1 MNKKNLI
8 TLSLASAAVLGAGFV
23 SQTQTVSANEV
34 SVTNV
39 SYTDGDIES
48 LQNKVADLEK
58 EVSNLEEQIKFATKG
73 DVEDYYASE
82 LRQELDA
89 KKAEFEKAQAEL
101 DKALDTIS
109 PEESDNGDVL
119 TQPERPE
126 FGANSTEIKKVLDE
140 IAKVRQDIEDGEAN
154 GAEPYMIDGLK
165 SHLDDLLEAFDT
177 LTNNTPTTNEVPEFT
192 GGVNGTEPAVNE
204 VPEFTGGVNDAEP
217 TVNDVPA
224 FDVASLTQQQQD
236 RTYQAPAAND
246 TNSQNDKPVGKL
258 VELPNTGE
266 ASGAG
271 LASMGALTMLFGLAP
286 FLKRKKG

>member
-23 SQTQTVSANEV
+23 SQTQSVSANEV

-82 LRQELDA
+82 LRQELDV

-109 PEESDNGDVL
+109 PEESSNGDVL

-140 IAKVRQDIEDGEAN
+140 IAKVRQDIEDGETN
-154 GAEPYMIDGLK
+154 GAEPYMIEGLK

-192 GGVNGTEPAVNE
+192 GGVNGTEPVVNE

>member
-58 EVSNLEEQIKFATKG
+58 EVTNLEDQFNFATKD
-73 DVEDYYASE
+73 DVEDYYVNGLREE
-82 LRQELDA
+82 LET
-89 KKAEFEKAQAEL
+89 KKVEFEKAQDEL
-101 DKALDTIS
+101 NKALDTIS

-165 SHLDDLLEAFDT
+165 SYLDDLLEAFDT

-192 GGVNGTEPAVNE
+192 GGVN
-204 VPEFTGGVNDAEP
+204 DAEP
-217 TVNDVPA
+217 TVNDVPT
-224 FDVASLTQQQQD
+224 FDVASLTQQQSD
-236 RTYQAPAAND
+236 NTYQAPAVSD
-246 TNSQNDKPVGKL
+246 SNSQNDKPVGKL

-266 ASGAG
+266 VSGAG
-271 LASMGALTMLFGLAP
+271 LASMGTLTMLFGLVP
-286 FLKRKKG
+286 FLKRKES

>member
-39 SYTDGDIES
+39 SYTNGDIES
-48 LQNKVADLEK
+48 LQNKVANLEK
-58 EVSNLEEQIKFATKG
+58 EVANLEDQFNFATKD
-73 DVEDYYASE
+73 DVEDYYVNGLREE
-82 LRQELDA
+82 LET
-89 KKAEFEKAQAEL
+89 KKVEFEKAQDEL
-101 DKALDTIS
+101 NKALDTIS
-109 PEESDNGDVL
+109 PDESSNGDVL
-119 TQPERPE
+119 TQPARPE

-165 SHLDDLLEAFDT
+165 SYLDDLLEAFDT

-192 GGVNGTEPAVNE
+192 GGVN
-204 VPEFTGGVNDAEP
+204 DAEP
-217 TVNDVPA
+217 TVNDVPT
-224 FDVASLTQQQQD
+224 FDVASLTQQQSD
-236 RTYQAPAAND
+236 NTYQAPAVSDSNA
-246 TNSQNDKPVGKL
+246 QNDKPVGKL

-266 ASGAG
+266 VSGAG
-271 LASMGALTMLFGLAP
+271 LASMGALTMLFGLVP
-286 FLKRKKG
+286 FLKRKES

>member
-39 SYTDGDIES
+39 SYTNGDIES
-48 LQNKVADLEK
+48 LQNKVANLEK
-58 EVSNLEEQIKFATKG
+58 EVANLEDQFNFATKD
-73 DVEDYYASE
+73 DVEDYYVNGLREE
-82 LRQELDA
+82 LET
-89 KKAEFEKAQAEL
+89 KKVEFEKAQDEL
-101 DKALDTIS
+101 NKALDTIS
-109 PEESDNGDVL
+109 PDESSNGDVL
-119 TQPERPE
+119 TQPARPE

-165 SHLDDLLEAFDT
+165 SYLDDLLEAFDT

-192 GGVNGTEPAVNE
+192 GGVN
-204 VPEFTGGVNDAEP
+204 DAEP
-217 TVNDVPA
+217 TVNDVPT
-224 FDVASLTQQQQD
+224 FDVASLTQQQSD
-236 RTYQAPAAND
+236 NTYQAPAVSD
-246 TNSQNDKPVGKL
+246 SNSQNDKPVGKL

-266 ASGAG
+266 VSGAG
-271 LASMGALTMLFGLAP
+271 LASMGALTMLFGLVP
-286 FLKRKKG
+286 FLKRKES

>member
-39 SYTDGDIES
+39 LYTDGDIES
-48 LQNKVADLEK
+48 LQNKVVDLEK
-58 EVSNLEEQIKFATKG
+58 EVANLEDQFNFATKD
-73 DVEDYYASE
+73 DVEDYYVNGLREE
-82 LRQELDA
+82 LKT
-89 KKAEFEKAQAEL
+89 KKVEFEKAQDEL
-101 DKALDTIS
+101 NKALNTIS
-109 PEESDNGDVL
+109 PDESSNGDVL
-119 TQPERPE
+119 TQPARPE

-177 LTNNTPTTNEVPEFT
+177 LINNTPTT
-192 GGVNGTEPAVNE
+192 NE

-217 TVNDVPA
+217 TVNDVPT
-224 FDVASLTQQQQD
+224 FDVASLIQQQQD
-236 RTYQAPAAND
+236 LTYQAPAASD
-246 TNSQNDKPVGKL
+246 GNSQNDKPVGKL

-266 ASGAG
+266 VSGAG
-271 LASMGALTMLFGLAP
+271 LTSMGALTMMLGLAP

>member
-23 SQTQTVSANEV
+23 SQTQTVSANEL

-58 EVSNLEEQIKFATKG
+58 EVTNLEDQFNFATKD
-73 DVEDYYASE
+73 DVEDYYVNGLREE
-82 LRQELDA
+82 LET
-89 KKAEFEKAQAEL
+89 KKVEFEKAQDEL
-101 DKALDTIS
+101 NKALDTIS

-119 TQPERPE
+119 TQPARPE

-140 IAKVRQDIEDGEAN
+140 ITKVRQDIEDGEAN
-154 GAEPYMIDGLK
+154 GAESYMIDGLK

-177 LTNNTPTTNEVPEFT
+177 LANNTPTI
-192 GGVNGTEPAVNE
+192 NE

-271 LASMGALTMLFGLAP
+271 LASMGALTMLFGLVP
-286 FLKRKKG
+286 FLKRKKS

>member
-58 EVSNLEEQIKFATKG
+58 EVTNLEDQFNFATKD
-73 DVEDYYASE
+73 DVEDYYVNGLREE
-82 LRQELDA
+82 LET
-89 KKAEFEKAQAEL
+89 KKVEFEKAQDEL
-101 DKALDTIS
+101 NKALDTIS

-165 SHLDDLLEAFDT
+165 SYLDDLLEAFDT

-192 GGVNGTEPAVNE
+192 GGVN
-204 VPEFTGGVNDAEP
+204 DAEP
-217 TVNDVPA
+217 TVNDVPT
-224 FDVASLTQQQQD
+224 FDVASLTQQQSD
-236 RTYQAPAAND
+236 NTYQAPAVSD
-246 TNSQNDKPVGKL
+246 SNSQNDKPVGKL

-266 ASGAG
+266 VSGAG
-271 LASMGALTMLFGLAP
+271 LASMGALTMLFGLVP
-286 FLKRKKG
+286 FLKRKES